1 MGTASS
7 ASRRLSVPRRLRSR
21 PESRRYGA
29 VIGMP
34 SPPRPFPKR
43 AFHQHL
49 LGASAGDQMVDE
61 CREAGIAAERRAR
74 GQQTKRCR
82 RRRQQTPSPVSFQR
96 QAAVEIAQDDEA
108 RTFRPARVGP
118 RPDMPYLGPQHRTGL
133 LPLQVPIPLRAPA
146 AGPEMHRQEAQFPS
160 LRRDR
165 DVRPPSAGTRRHYP
179 EPSGPRCGDTQGPCG
194 WRTLSPDG
202 RDAPRPGPN
211 RHGFDPSAVAPTSRH
226 ARRKPGT
233 RGAPR
238 PRFPPPGRRRH
249 PRPSPR
255 SSARAQRSRRRS
267 ARRSPRR
274 RNRPDAPD
282 SRSRHAVHR
291 DVVARTQVVLVIGCS
306 TSDLDT

>member
-7 ASRRLSVPRRLRSR
+7 ANRRLSVPRRLRSR
-21 PESRRYGA
+21 PESCRYGA

-61 CREAGIAAERRAR
+61 CREAGIAAERHTL

-82 RRRQQTPSPVSFQR
+82 RRRQQTPGPVSFQR

-118 RPDMPYLGPQHRTGL
+118 HPDMPYLGSQHRTGL
-133 LPLQVPIPLRAPA
+133 LPLRVPILLRAPA

-165 DVRPPSAGTRRHYP
+165 DVRPPALERVATTQSENGGDKLVHG
-179 EPSGPRCGDTQGPCG
+179 SGGISQPR
-194 WRTLSPDG
+194 
-202 RDAPRPGPN
+202 AE
-211 RHGFDPSAVAPTSRH
+211 
-226 ARRKPGT
+226 
-233 RGAPR
+233 
-238 PRFPPPGRRRH
+238 
-249 PRPSPR
+249 
-255 SSARAQRSRRRS
+255 
-267 ARRSPRR
+267 
-274 RNRPDAPD
+274 
-282 SRSRHAVHR
+282 
-291 DVVARTQVVLVIGCS
+291 
-306 TSDLDT
+306 